1 MRDRLLRIARAPALH
16 FVALGGLLH
25 LAVAAWPVA
34 GEIHVDLADLQR
46 LQREWHTESGRAPTP
61 PELRASLQRYL
72 DDEILLAEAL
82 RLELDASDAVAR
94 ARLLQNIAFAFPDG
108 DGGEGDEGARLD
120 QARALG
126 MPSSDLVV
134 RRRLIQLMEHRLV
147 GDVDFDEA
155 SLRAY
160 VSAHAARY
168 APPARLAF
176 QQVYFSRDARA
187 DARAQ
192 AEATLERL
200 RSDASLAPAAL
211 GDPFLLGEP
220 PSPVTPAWLERR
232 YGPAFARAV
241 GEAQAGEWIGP
252 LETAYGWHLV
262 RVDAREPAGEPDF
275 DAVRV
280 RAAYAWRAEEERRVL
295 QQRLQPLRKRYGVAS
310 VEAVMEG
317 LRS

>member
-34 GEIHVDLADLQR
+34 GEIHVDRADLQR

-82 RLELDASDAVAR
+82 RLELDASDPVAR

-108 DGGEGDEGARLD
+108 EGDEDTRID

-160 VSAHAARY
+160 VSTHAARY

-176 QQVYFSRDARA
+176 HQVYFSRDARA

-192 AEATLERL
+192 AAATLEQL
-200 RSDASLAPAAL
+200 RTDASLAPAAL
-211 GDPFLLGEP
+211 GDPFLLGDP
-220 PSPVTPAWLERR
+220 PLPVTPAWLERR

-241 GEAQAGEWIGP
+241 GEAEAGEWIGP

-262 RVDAREPAGEPDF
+262 RVATRDAAGEPDF

-310 VEAVMEG
+310 VEAVMER